1 MIPRHYLTQPLT
13 SSDPI
18 IYQNML
24 RLCKTQKS
32 TPYYGEGLEAQV
44 SMVIVENHYHS
55 LAIDRVATELSMS
68 ERSLRRRLNQSD
80 SSYTIFVDDL
90 RESKAPAFLAIK
102 GLPVSTIAYE
112 LGFNDPSNFART
124 FKRWTK
130 YSTQESR

>member
-1 MIPRHYLTQPLT
+1 
-13 SSDPI
+13 
-18 IYQNML
+18 ML

-32 TPYYGEGLEAQV
+32 VPYYGEGLESQV

-90 RESKAPAFLAIK
+90 RESKARAFLAIK

-112 LGFNDPSNFART
+112 LGFSDPSNFART

-130 YSTQESR
+130 YSTHESR